1 MIYYV
6 SEELGLVL
14 TEEEYNKEKDYYCTQ
29 ENEEGEELFIDLEC
43 DLKIGDEL
51 TLYDLDE
58 CMSAFAHYFALEKF
72 ELSGILKH
80 EFIAYE
86 LVDGWWVK
94 VRFKVLELVESDDE
108 MEVLESKVKIT
119 NIELV

>member
-1 MIYYV
+1 MKFYV

-43 DLKIGDEL
+43 DLKVGDEM
-51 TLYDLDE
+51 TLYDLDDY
-58 CMSAFAHYFALEKF
+58 MSSFANYRPFEKF

-80 EFIAYE
+80 QLIPYE

-94 VRFKVLELVESDDE
+94 VWFKMLELIEAEDE

>member
-6 SEELGLVL
+6 SEKLGLVL
-14 TEEEYNKEKDYYCTQ
+14 TEEEYNKEKDYYTQ
-29 ENEEGEELFIDLEC
+29 ENEEGEELFMDLEC

-58 CMSAFAHYFALEKF
+58 CMSAFAHYFPLEKF
-72 ELSGILKH
+72 ELSEILEHQLIPYKL
-80 EFIAYE
+80 I
-86 LVDGWWVK
+86 DGWQVN
-94 VRFKVLELVESDDE
+94 VFFTMLELIESEDE

>member
-14 TEEEYNKEKDYYCTQ
+14 TEEEYNSEENKES
-29 ENEEGEELFIDLEC
+29 FIDLEC
-43 DLKIGDEL
+43 DLKVGEEI

-58 CMSAFAHYFALEKF
+58 YMSNFAHYFPLEKF
-72 ELSGILKH
+72 ELSEILEHQLIPYKL
-80 EFIAYE
+80 I
-86 LVDGWWVK
+86 DGWQVNVW
-94 VRFKVLELVESDDE
+94 FKMLELVESDDE

>member
-14 TEEEYNKEKDYYCTQ
+14 TEEEYNKEKDYYTE
-29 ENEEGEELFIDLEC
+29 ENEEGEGLFMDLEC
-43 DLKIGDEL
+43 DLKIGDEM
-51 TLYDLDE
+51 TLYVLDE
-58 CMSAFAHYFALEKF
+58 YMSSFAHYFPLEKF
-72 ELSGILKH
+72 SLSEILEHELIP
-80 EFIAYE
+80 YE
-86 LVDGWWVK
+86 LVDSWWVK
-94 VRFKVLELVESDDE
+94 VKFKVLELVESDDE